1 MADLTPAMSWFPSDA
16 VDRDVVDRAVALQPL
31 LASNAAR
38 CEAQRRIVD
47 ENLDALAASGL
58 FDVIVPT
65 RHGGLGA
72 SMATQLAV
80 SAELAKGCG
89 STAWVQTIFNVT
101 TWSAAL
107 LPEAGQNDIFE
118 GGDEVRICGSVMPTG
133 TATPVEGGYEISGEW
148 GFASGS
154 LHATWSTGGAIVLDE
169 RGEPGLPA
177 VAYMPMRELDVRDT
191 WYVAGMRGTGSNTVV
206 ADRVFVPAHRMA
218 GAAELFDPAP
228 RGAAPSDRW
237 PIGSV
242 LALVLAGPVLGMAE
256 AAFDAVAN
264 NAPKRSISYTTY
276 ERQID
281 STVVLRD
288 LAEAA
293 LEVDTVRMHVC
304 RAAAEI
310 DAVGAGGEMD
320 ALARARLRGSCGYA
334 NDVARRAVDRLV
346 NIAGASSFA
355 EVSPVQ
361 RLWRDLNVA
370 SRHAFLGTQPT
381 LELYGRAMFD
391 LDSNF
396 LII

>member
-1 MADLTPAMSWFPSDA
+1 MLPSTNWFPSDG
-16 VDRDVVDRAVALQPL
+16 VDPDVVDRAVALRPL
-31 LASNAAR
+31 LESNATR
-38 CEAQRRIVD
+38 CEAERRLVD
-47 ENLDALAASGL
+47 ENLDTLAAADL
-58 FDVIVPT
+58 FDVIVPK

-80 SAELAKGCG
+80 SAELAQGCA
-89 STAWVQTIFNVT
+89 STAWVQSIFNVT

-107 LPEAGQNDIFE
+107 LPAAGQADIF
-118 GGDEVRICGSVMPTG
+118 DCDDPVRICGSVMPTG
-133 TATPVEGGYEISGEW
+133 TAAPVDGGYLITGEW

-154 LHATWSTGGAIVLDE
+154 LHATWATGGAVVLDD
-169 RGEPGLPA
+169 RGEAGLPA
-177 VAYMPMRELDVRDT
+177 VAYMPMRELEVRDT

-206 ADRVFVPAHRMA
+206 ADQVFVPAHRMA
-218 GAAELFDPAP
+218 GPAELFDPEP
-228 RGAAPSDRW
+228 RGPEPSDRW
-237 PIGSV
+237 PVGSV
-242 LALVLAGPVLGMAE
+242 LALVLAGPVLGLAQ
-256 AAFDAVAN
+256 AALQAVST

-293 LEVDTVRMHVC
+293 LEIDTVRMHIF

-320 ALARARLRGSCGYA
+320 ALAKARLRGACGYA

-355 EVSPVQ
+355 DVSPVQ
-361 RLWRDLNVA
+361 RIWRDLNVA

-381 LELYGRAMFD
+381 LELYGRAMYD

>member
-1 MADLTPAMSWFPSDA
+1 MPPNPNWFPSDG
-16 VDRDVVDRAVALQPL
+16 VDADVVDRAVALRPL
-31 LASNAAR
+31 LESHATH
-38 CEAQRRIVD
+38 CEAERRIVD
-47 ENLDALAASGL
+47 ENLDALAAADL
-58 FDVIVPT
+58 FDVIVPK
-65 RHGGLGA
+65 RHGGLG
-72 SMATQLAV
+72 SSIATQLAV

-107 LPEAGQNDIFE
+107 LPAGGQADIFDSGE
-118 GGDEVRICGSVMPTG
+118 PVRMCGSVMPTG
-133 TATPVEGGYEISGEW
+133 TATPVDGGYLITGEW

-154 LHATWSTGGAIVLDE
+154 LHATWATGGVLVLDD
-169 RGEPGLPA
+169 RGAAGLPA

-228 RGAAPSDRW
+228 RGAEPSDRW

-242 LALVLAGPVLGMAE
+242 LALVLVGPVLGMAE
-256 AAFDAVAN
+256 SALEAVAA
-264 NAPKRSISYTTY
+264 NAPRRSISYTTY

-293 LEVDTVRMHVC
+293 LDIDTVRMHVF
-304 RAAAEI
+304 RAAADI

-320 ALARARLRGSCGYA
+320 ALAKARLRGACGYA

-361 RLWRDLNVA
+361 RIWRDLNVA

-381 LELYGRAMFD
+381 LELYGRAMYD